1 MEAIVM
7 ALVKRIEVRSLD
19 SFKGGMAE
27 FFTPQTSHETM
38 LVQIPAGAQDD
49 LFVHRYQTDQLLVV
63 RGSMV
68 LVILQNRQYQ
78 YIALSEDQPT
88 VVQIPPGV
96 PHGAINPSRQDCV
109 LVNAVLRHGQPYAK
123 DYRPLRQHRPYDLAQ
138 ARQVLAQSRRTPNIA
153 A

>member
-1 MEAIVM
+1 M

-27 FFTPQTSHETM
+27 FFTPQVSHETM

-49 LFVHRYQTDQLLVV
+49 LFVHHYQTDQVLVV

-68 LVILQNRQYQ
+68 LVVLQNRQYQ
-78 YIALSEDQPT
+78 YIPLSADHPT
-88 VVQIPPGV
+88 VVEIPHGV
-96 PHGAINPSRQDCV
+96 PHGAINPNAEGCV
-109 LVNAVLRHGQPYAK
+109 LVNAVLRHGTPHPK
-123 DYRPLRQHRPYDLAQ
+123 DYEPCRKPFPYDIAQ
-138 ARQVLAQSRRTPNIA
+138 AKLALGERSRAPRFA